1 MEKLGFGLDD
11 FENVETRRAH
21 LRTKHGYEF
30 LVKLYNAV
38 DRSHFGCSNWEAL
51 CKAYGFEEG
60 MQIRF
65 DIRPEDYDDD
75 DISTSGWMW
84 ICLQFF
90 LNVSFQTNF
99 LSYVIYIVYLKI
111 FGVHCY

>member
-38 DRSHFGCSNWEAL
+38 DRSPFCCSNWEAL
-51 CKAYGFEEG
+51 CKAYGFEEK

-75 DISTSGWMW
+75 NIDIWVDVDMPPVFPRSEFVKL
-84 ICLQFF
+84 IC
-90 LNVSFQTNF
+90 
-99 LSYVIYIVYLKI
+99 
-111 FGVHCY
+111 

>member
-38 DRSHFGCSNWEAL
+38 DRSHFGCSNWGAL
-51 CKAYGFEEG
+51 ILHLVMATFI
-60 MQIRF
+60 MQSVAF
-65 DIRPEDYDDD
+65 LLA
-75 DISTSGWMW
+75 TS
-84 ICLQFF
+84 
-90 LNVSFQTNF
+90 
-99 LSYVIYIVYLKI
+99 
-111 FGVHCY
+111 

>member
-1 MEKLGFGLDD
+1 MEKFGFGLDD

-30 LVKLYNAV
+30 LVKLYNAD

-65 DIRPEDYDDD
+65 DIRSKVYDDD
-75 DISTSGWMW
+75 DDDIVIWVDVDMPPVLPRFEFVKL
-84 ICLQFF
+84 IC
-90 LNVSFQTNF
+90 
-99 LSYVIYIVYLKI
+99 
-111 FGVHCY
+111 